1 MTSRYRIAS
10 IPGDGI
16 GNEVVPEGI
25 KVLEALAPRFDLD
38 LRFDHFDW
46 SCERYLETGA
56 MMPQDGIA
64 QLAEF
69 DAIYLGAVGFP
80 TVLDH
85 VSLWG
90 LLIPIRREFQQ
101 YINLRP
107 VRLFEGMQ
115 CPLVGKKA
123 GDIDFLNLSAACGPM
138 PVLAETSDA
147 AVLIES
153 STSIP

>member
-16 GNEVVPEGI
+16 GNEVVPQGI

-38 LRFDHFDW
+38 LQFDHFDW

-69 DAIYLGAVGFP
+69 DAIFLGAVGFP

-107 VRLFEGMQ
+107 VRLVRRHAM
-115 CPLVGKKA
+115 PA
-123 GDIDFLNLSAACGPM
+123 GG
-138 PVLAETSDA
+138 
-147 AVLIES
+147 
-153 STSIP
+153 